1 MQHGFHNRGKKAI
14 EAGNSLN
21 SVLVNLTGGSSTAK
35 GAIDELG
42 VSTWHLDGSFIGI
55 EAT

>member
-1 MQHGFHNRGKKAI
+1 MNIVKKAS

-35 GAIDELG
+35 GAMDELG
-42 VSTWHLDGSFIGI
+42 VSAWDLEGNFIGI
-55 EAT
+55 EATLSRF